1 MDSNIIYDEK
11 NDNFYIILYKIGEG
25 AFSTVWFSIEI
36 VNFFQNLKD
45 KKKVINYKALKIHKD
60 DSYDVGMLET
70 KINEILTINKQK
82 SEIINYPCSFFIHN
96 EDYVILVYD
105 VAIGSLY
112 DIMKTLDRQ
121 VDINFIVKI
130 IPQMADSL
138 KFVHLC
144 GYIHTDIKPENY
156 LLMGLNK
163 LQKNIIEYTNKY
175 NLLEKIFNNKKIS
188 KTEISSV
195 FNDIIYKYLKLLS
208 KQFKLLDNILIEGT
222 EESVS
227 DDENSNNLISESS
240 KEDSD
245 CESYNSYFSEYE
257 YNYDKFH
264 VDEII
269 DYLKNNNNCTNM
281 INNDNNDDNESNSSF
296 KEKNIF
302 EFKYLENPKIKLI
315 DFGLI
320 QKINSKYHTVNTRYY
335 RSPEIILGLPY
346 SERCDFWS
354 LGCTLYEL
362 ITGKLLVDID
372 NDININRFD
381 KDLINIKILIEKM
394 GKESYDDFINLI
406 NKSPRKNYIINKN
419 NTIKYYKNII
429 YNNWEDDISKKINND
444 DLKINVIKYIKKL
457 LQINDTNRIC
467 KNSI

>member
-96 EDYVILVYD
+96 ENYVILVYD

-130 IPQMADSL
+130 IPQMVDSL
-138 KFVHLC
+138 KFVHSC

-163 LQKNIIEYTNKY
+163 LQNNIIEYTTKY
-175 NLLEKIFNNKKIS
+175 NLFEKIFNNKKIS
-188 KTEISSV
+188 KKEVCSV

-208 KQFKLLDNILIEGT
+208 KQFKLLDNILVEET

-240 KEDSD
+240 EEDSD
-245 CESYNSYFSEYE
+245 CESYNSYSSEYG
-257 YNYDKFH
+257 YSYDKFH
-264 VDEII
+264 VDEIMN
-269 DYLKNNNNCTNM
+269 YLKNNNNCTNM
-281 INNDNNDDNESNSSF
+281 INNDDNDDNESNSSF

-302 EFKYLENPKIKLI
+302 ELKYLENPKIKLI

-320 QKINSKYHTVNTRYY
+320 QKINSKYRTVNTRYY

-394 GKESYDDFINLI
+394 GKESYNDFINLI
-406 NKSPRKNYIINKN
+406 NKSPRKITLLIKII
-419 NTIKYYKNII
+419 
-429 YNNWEDDISKKINND
+429 
-444 DLKINVIKYIKKL
+444 L
-457 LQINDTNRIC
+457 
-467 KNSI
+467 